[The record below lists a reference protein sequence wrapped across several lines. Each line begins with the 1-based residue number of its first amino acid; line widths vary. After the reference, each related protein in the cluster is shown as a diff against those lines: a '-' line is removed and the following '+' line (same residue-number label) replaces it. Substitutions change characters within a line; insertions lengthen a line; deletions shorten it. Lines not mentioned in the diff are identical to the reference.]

1 MQAGSSEE
9 DEAGGATTAARGG
22 VQSIQRAA
30 ALLDGTAAAG
40 PRGISLS
47 ALAERTGLNVSTAH
61 HLCRTL
67 EAEGFLARVG
77 DTKRYRIGGRVFAL
91 AAGALDESALLSLGT
106 PILERLSAET
116 GEAAHLAVRSGADIV
131 LAART
136 AATGMLQLSE
146 RAGVVRPAHAT
157 AIGKMLLAACA
168 AEDRARLLAGLDLP
182 RFTEA
187 TITDRERLAAELETI
202 RAEGIAHDRQELD
215 PDVRC
220 VAVPVTDFAG
230 RTVAAMGISGPVWR
244 MQDAALEA
252 KIARLKTAAADLSGR
267 LGAR

>member
-1 MQAGSSEE
+1 MGGDMGGE
-9 DEAGGATTAARGG
+9 DGKAPRGG
-22 VQSIQRAA
+22 VQSIERAA
-30 ALLDGTAAAG
+30 ALLDGVAAAG
-40 PRGISLS
+40 PRGASLS

-77 DTKRYRIGGRVFAL
+77 DSKRYRIGGRVFAL

-106 PILERLSAET
+106 PVLERLSADT

-131 LAART
+131 LVART

-146 RAGVVRPAHAT
+146 RAGVIRPAHAT

-168 AEDRARLLAGLDLP
+168 PEDRARILAGLDLP

-187 TITDRERLAAELETI
+187 TITDRARLAAELETV
-202 RAEGIAHDRQELD
+202 RAEGVAHDRQELD
-215 PDVRC
+215 AEVRC
-220 VAVPVTDFAG
+220 VAVAVTDFAG
-230 RTVAAMGISGPVWR
+230 RTAAAMGISGPVWR

-252 KIARLKTAAADLSGR
+252 KIARLKSAAAELSER